1 MISQT
6 FNLTGLTPEQIDQ
19 IKTIIE
25 AFKAKN
31 KLDRIHNISADQS
44 SDVNHEEINMSDL
57 LFASE
62 ILAPFN
68 RSILYAREPKQAYL
82 DT

>member
-6 FNLTGLTPEQIDQ
+6 LNLTGLTPEQIEQ
-19 IKTIIE
+19 IKTMIE

-31 KLDRIHNISADQS
+31 KLERVHNISEDQS
-44 SDVNHEEINMSDL
+44 GDVNHEEINMSDL
-57 LFASE
+57 FFASE

-68 RSILYAREPKQAYL
+68 RSILYARRA
-82 DT
+82 